1 MFLLAFAE
9 GSSIQLVPDGTL
21 LIHIALVLLMIYILN
36 RTFFRPINRVIE
48 SREKNKGG
56 RSIEAEEIMRDVEGK
71 REKYSLAMR
80 DARSEGYAIVDNERS
95 KALKKKAQKIDR
107 VKEAVATD
115 FAAGT
120 AELERQTDEARES
133 IKAEAETLADRIA
146 ANILKTSR

>member
-21 LIHIALVLLMIYILN
+21 LIHVALVLLMIYILN

-56 RSIEAEEIMRDVEGK
+56 RSIEAEEIMRDVEAK
-71 REKYSLAMR
+71 REKYNLAMR

-95 KALKKKAQKIDR
+95 KALKKKEQKIGR
-107 VKEAVATD
+107 VKEAVANE
-115 FAAGT
+115 FAAES
-120 AELERQTDEARES
+120 AELEKQTAEARES
-133 IKAEAETLADRIA
+133 IKSEAEKLADKIT
-146 ANILKTSR
+146 ANILKA